1 MHARTGDIMT
11 GQTPGLLP
19 KSGHQKLSAS
29 YISTDVY
36 CALLYMHTSHTVNKL
51 FTTLGTQKRIML

>member
-1 MHARTGDIMT
+1 MT